1 MNRLSVDV
9 VGPQGRRHLSLPAE
23 VPLAE
28 LLPSLVQMIGASG
41 ADARAEPSGW
51 LLAPPTGD
59 PLPEEVSL
67 SASGVL
73 PGSVLYLYRADVAA
87 DAGGGLAPSVLVRVR
102 NPLERTQAILPP
114 RIDAGRRLWASLKA
128 TKRATPIEQSTVE
141 WDSKQPPRPAAFAAA
156 PATSR
161 ARAVR
166 TAWRSLGY
174 RQQLEAAIVGPRLRR
189 SAAMAV
195 ISPKGGVGKTTV
207 TALLGTLMAHLRR
220 DRVVAVDTNPDFG
233 SLGRVLTPDHQVYAD
248 DLLADLEHPMTLTQ
262 LDARLGRGP
271 HGLMILPAPTD
282 PDRMTRL
289 GEDAYR
295 TIIEQLKETAG
306 MVLLDCGT
314 GLQDPAARAA
324 ISCADQVLLICDA
337 EPATASLVTEAGRY
351 LTWRK
356 LCFTVVVNKFP
367 RRGARLHLRRLAAHL
382 PDADG
387 MAVIP
392 HEAGAAARLTSGEF
406 DWHSAPHG
414 WQIAFRELGVA
425 LAAGWPQ
432 LGLTL

>member
-1 MNRLSVDV
+1 VNRLSIDV

-23 VPLAE
+23 VPLVE
-28 LLPSLVQMIGASG
+28 LLPSLVQMIGAPATDSQ
-41 ADARAEPSGW
+41 AEPSGW
-51 LLAPPTGD
+51 LLAPPTGNA
-59 PLPEEVSL
+59 LPEEVSL

-73 PGSVLYLYRADVAA
+73 PGSVLYLYRAEFAA
-87 DAGGGLAPSVLVRVR
+87 NASSGLAPSVLAQIRD
-102 NPLERTQAILPP
+102 PLERTQAALPSRLDP
-114 RIDAGRRLWASLKA
+114 WRRLRASLKA
-128 TKRATPIEQSTVE
+128 TKRAIPIEQSEVE
-141 WDSKQPPRPAAFAAA
+141 LDLRQPPRPAAFAAA
-156 PATSR
+156 PASSR
-161 ARAVR
+161 WRAAR
-166 TAWRSLGY
+166 TAWSSLGY
-174 RQQLEAAIVGPRLRR
+174 RQQLEASIVGPRLRR
-189 SAAMAV
+189 SVAIAV

-220 DRVVAVDTNPDFG
+220 DRVIAVDTNPDFG

-282 PDRMTRL
+282 PDRMTKL

-295 TIIEQLKETAG
+295 TIIGHLKEIAG
-306 MVLLDCGT
+306 MVFMDCGT

-324 ISCADQVLLICDA
+324 IASADQVLVICDA

-356 LCFTVVVNKFP
+356 LRFMVVVNKFP
-367 RRGARLHLRRLAAHL
+367 RRGTRLNLRRLAAHM

-392 HEAGAAARLTSGEF
+392 KATGAAARLTGGEF
-406 DWHSAPHG
+406 EWGTAPRG
-414 WQIAFRELGVA
+414 WQISCRELGVT
-425 LAAGWPQ
+425 LASGWPA